1 MLFPPGSIGAYLDY
15 RTQEVGV
22 AAVWSGDE
30 ALKRD
35 YAAGD
40 IYHALARM
48 CGLTMSR
55 IAFVGRRAIQVRVT
69 A

>member
-48 CGLTMSR
+48 CGLTNEPDRFRWKKSDP
-55 IAFVGRRAIQVRVT
+55 AYA
-69 A
+69 